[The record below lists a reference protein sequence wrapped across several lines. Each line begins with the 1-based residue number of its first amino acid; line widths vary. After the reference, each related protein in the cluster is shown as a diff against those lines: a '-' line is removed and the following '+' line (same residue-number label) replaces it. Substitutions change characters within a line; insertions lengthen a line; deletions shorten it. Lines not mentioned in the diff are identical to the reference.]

1 MSLPLRCLI
10 GACGIPLHPRPQEL
24 LPVCDGQPTAER
36 IGSGSGLRNNPPMAW
51 EWVAPTATAI
61 AGATGIFFTWLAG
74 AQARSQAER
83 LGRRAEAL
91 AERSRV
97 IKERRDAYLA
107 VLRYSQIEM
116 RRLKYQREGERE
128 KLSQLEHKWSKAE
141 RVSLQT
147 EAETAVEAFGSD
159 EMRKIIA
166 AVREDELGT
175 LEDRWQAFY
184 DRFVKQ
190 ARLELGSDFYDWFVE
205 QARLELRSDSTHGN
219 PRAPSA

>member
-1 MSLPLRCLI
+1 
-10 GACGIPLHPRPQEL
+10 
-24 LPVCDGQPTAER
+24 
-36 IGSGSGLRNNPPMAW
+36 MAW

-61 AGATGIFFTWLAG
+61 AGATGVFFTWLAG
-74 AQARSQAER
+74 DKARSQAER
-83 LGRRAEAL
+83 LGQRAEDL

-116 RRLKYQREGERE
+116 RRLRYRREGERE
-128 KLSQLEHKWSKAE
+128 KLRQLESKWSKVE

-166 AVREDELGT
+166 AVRQDELGT
-175 LEDRWQAFY
+175 LEDRWQDFY
-184 DRFVKQ
+184 DRFVEQ
-190 ARLELGSDFYDWFVE
+190 TRLELGSDFHDWFLE
-205 QARLELRSDSTHGN
+205 QARLEVGSDSTHGG
-219 PRAPSA
+219 PPAPSG

>member
-1 MSLPLRCLI
+1 
-10 GACGIPLHPRPQEL
+10 
-24 LPVCDGQPTAER
+24 
-36 IGSGSGLRNNPPMAW
+36 MAW

-61 AGATGIFFTWLAG
+61 AGATGVFFTWLAG
-74 AQARSQAER
+74 DKARSRAER
-83 LGRRAEAL
+83 LGQRAEDL

-116 RRLKYQREGERE
+116 RRLRYQREGERE
-128 KLSQLEHKWSKAE
+128 KLRQLESKWSKVE

-166 AVREDELGT
+166 AVRQDELGT
-175 LEDRWQAFY
+175 LEDRWQDFY
-184 DRFVKQ
+184 DRFVEQ
-190 ARLELGSDFYDWFVE
+190 TRLELGSDFHDWFLE
-205 QARLELRSDSTHGN
+205 QARLEVGSDSTHGG
-219 PRAPSA
+219 PPAPSA